1 MVEDGEGE
9 AGTIVVGDGNA
20 QTVAAH
26 EAGHMFGLDDEY
38 TGGGAYGA
46 GKKTEHT
53 DFAAAAGHTGAM
65 HAKSD
70 SIMSEGSLV
79 RPHHY
84 VTFLDALKQ
93 VSGMPDWDYGA
104 AKPVKEPDGMGD
116 FPGAGHAGRRR
127 RSRRPLLPDTPEP
140 LLLER
145 RVETGDD
152 VYVDRITADGGVW
165 TGGTVTAE
173 ISRRRVGV
181 RHPRTELAARDDAPA
196 GRRRGAPCGD
206 HRLGLLRHARGV
218 PPGRR
223 RDPRLAGGLDRRL
236 DGRRHTSTLQ
246 ARGTTQAE
254 PLTKLAAALEG
265 ALEAGE

>member
-1 MVEDGEGE
+1 
-9 AGTIVVGDGNA
+9 
-20 QTVAAH
+20 
-26 EAGHMFGLDDEY
+26 
-38 TGGGAYGA
+38 
-46 GKKTEHT
+46 
-53 DFAAAAGHTGAM
+53 M

-70 SIMSEGSLV
+70 SIMSEGGVV

-104 AKPVKEPDGMGD
+104 D
-116 FPGAGHAGRRR
+116 AGRSSQPSAAGRL
-127 RSRRPLLPDTPEP
+127 SRCPGTPGGGEKPETVRCLTRPEP

-145 RVETGDD
+145 RVETGED

-173 ISRRRVGV
+173 ISGGEWEFGATTNRRGSARRRS
-181 RHPRTELAARDDAPA
+181 RRTPSSALRAAIAA
-196 GRRRGAPCGD
+196 
-206 HRLGLLRHARGV
+206 LGLLRHA
-218 PPGRR
+218 
-223 RDPRLAGGLDRRL
+223 PRSTCPDAAVIHALAGDLDRRAWTAS
-236 DGRRHTSTLQ
+236 RHTSTLQ

-254 PLTKLAAALEG
+254 PLTKLAAALEA